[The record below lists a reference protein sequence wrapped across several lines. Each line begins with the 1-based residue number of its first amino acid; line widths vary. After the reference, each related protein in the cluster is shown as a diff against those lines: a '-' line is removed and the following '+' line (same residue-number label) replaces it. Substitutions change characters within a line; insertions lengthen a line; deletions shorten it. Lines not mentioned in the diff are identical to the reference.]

1 MLNPKQ
7 LSFMIDIDQTISA
20 DPPALCDLMCA
31 LKADGN
37 RVYIVSGNSPN
48 SVSGNTWQE
57 KCDYL
62 NKVGVTQCWDQLVV
76 VSGDIPAQKA
86 LWCQE
91 HGIDVAID
99 NSIPN
104 AKAMIAAGTP
114 LVLVPW
120 ATRQKGN
127 K

>member
-1 MLNPKQ
+1 MINPKQ
-7 LSFMIDIDQTISA
+7 LSFVLDVDGTISA
-20 DPPALCDLMCA
+20 DPSGFCDLMCA

-37 RVYIVSGNSPN
+37 RVYVVSGDSPD
-48 SVSGNTWQE
+48 SPSGPTWQS
-57 KCDYL
+57 KADYL
-62 NKVGVTQCWDQLVV
+62 NKIGVTQCWDQLVV

-86 LWCQE
+86 LWCQQ
-91 HGIDVAID
+91 HHVDVAID

-104 AKAMIAAGTP
+104 AKALVAAGIH

-120 ATRQKGN
+120 ATRQKG